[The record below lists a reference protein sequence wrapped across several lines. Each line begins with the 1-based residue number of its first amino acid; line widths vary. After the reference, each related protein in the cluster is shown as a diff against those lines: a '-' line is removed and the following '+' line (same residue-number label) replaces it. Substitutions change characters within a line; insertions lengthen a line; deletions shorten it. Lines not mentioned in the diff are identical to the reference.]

1 MYFLMEELFVVK
13 LSKEEAAQKKKAPY
27 STNTIYTYLKER
39 NSEKA
44 YVINTFRTSWS
55 VNKTMIFACG

>member
-1 MYFLMEELFVVK
+1 MYILMEELFVVK

-39 NSEKA
+39 NSEMA
-44 YVINTFRTSWS
+44 YVINTFGRSLS
-55 VNKTMIFACG
+55 VNTTIFACG

>member
-1 MYFLMEELFVVK
+1 MYFVMEELFVVK

-44 YVINTFRTSWS
+44 YVINTFGRSLS
-55 VNKTMIFACG
+55 VNTTIFACG